1 MFASSTLNG
10 AKSKRPCDVS
20 LNISPPLEFGGNDE
34 ILRVAMPQNNEYIRF
49 CIPLFVRF
57 ETILF
62 LFASKEC
69 VSLSEWLKVYG
80 PFTNHFRGFF
90 PVHLWWYPFLFSYI
104 PHISFRHCL
113 STKKQGATVEGLESP
128 GCSPRAR
135 CFDRY
140 WPTCGFLS
148 IMAPKKLLRFR
159 VSKKNS
165 TKLSFDSNLMI
176 VTMFSP

>member
-1 MFASSTLNG
+1 MWCQFEYLSTPGIWREWWNPEGSNASKQWIHPILYS
-10 AKSKRPCDVS
+10 SFCS
-20 LNISPPLEFGGNDE
+20 LW
-34 ILRVAMPQNNEYIRF
+34 NN
-49 CIPLFVRF
+49 PLFVRF
-57 ETILF
+57 ERMCF
-62 LFASKEC
+62 
-69 VSLSEWLKVYG
+69 SLRMTESVWSIHQ
-80 PFTNHFRGFF
+80 PFPWIF
-90 PVHLWWYPFLFSYI
+90 PSSYLVVPFLFSYIRI

-113 STKKQGATVEGLESP
+113 STKKLGATVEGLESP